1 MRFRYD
7 PNPQPTMDP
16 AWDAI
21 FSASKSPTALK
32 LDLDFS
38 YAIIKSSPDGQLYGR
53 LSVSKEK
60 GATRVG

>member
-1 MRFRYD
+1 
-7 PNPQPTMDP
+7 MDP